1 MVSLVS
7 RSFQNNNGAV
17 IDSTKKTKCLT
28 RSVVLSSCKIHVP
41 KTISV
46 TAKKQTISRVPL
58 SDKKINGSTASV
70 LKGRYVMKVPLVN

>member
-7 RSFQNNNGAV
+7 RSFQNNNG
-17 IDSTKKTKCLT
+17 IDSTNKTKCLT
-28 RSVVLSSCKIHVP
+28 RSAVLSSRKIHVP

-70 LKGRYVMKVPLVN
+70 LKGRYVKKVPLVN